1 MQSVMWN
8 IILVIYRQKMD
19 AYIEIDFDGE
29 LQLSLRPS
37 SKKII
42 DNATDW
48 CNQWGTASL
57 KM

>member
-1 MQSVMWN
+1 
-8 IILVIYRQKMD
+8 MD

-37 SKKII
+37 SKKIT

-48 CNQWGTASL
+48 CNQWDTASL
-57 KM
+57 KT